1 MSERTSP
8 VVDAGDRVGWTATF
22 ITSKGFFYRG
32 KLIGIIGSTYMM
44 GTQMQAYPPTH
55 YRIYDSPDN
64 APSKRVSGL
73 CPSYDKVLDGTRA
86 ATAVGV
92 AAMLRECPHF
102 RAWVE
107 SLKQLCDR

>member
-55 YRIYDSPDN
+55 YRIYDIKTGQEMDLLITSIETI
-64 APSKRVSGL
+64 KWEKL
-73 CPSYDKVLDGTRA
+73 VLMA
-86 ATAVGV
+86 
-92 AAMLRECPHF
+92 
-102 RAWVE
+102 
-107 SLKQLCDR
+107 